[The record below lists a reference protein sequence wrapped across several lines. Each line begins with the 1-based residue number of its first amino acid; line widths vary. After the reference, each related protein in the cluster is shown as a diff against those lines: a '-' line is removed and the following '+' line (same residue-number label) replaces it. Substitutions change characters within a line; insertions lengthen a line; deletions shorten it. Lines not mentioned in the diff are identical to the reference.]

1 VYDGERK
8 KKFCVKLKTK
18 KMKTVIEIFKSMIPV
33 ALGVTVGMIAYEQ
46 IKKATAKVA

>member
-46 IKKATAKVA
+46 VKKLTIK

>member
-1 VYDGERK
+1 MENEK

-46 IKKATAKVA
+46 VKKLTIK